1 MVDNTGTLGWSR
13 CIESMRVASKQEEVM
28 VGYFKN
34 APRED
39 EVLLTEKEML
49 DKGVN
54 FSETL
59 QVALS
64 VALKAQHNKTLTK
77 AREAVG
83 GVRSPYFHTTHM
95 NQTYPCKA
103 CVFDEAIQAIL
114 KALGGE

>member
-1 MVDNTGTLGWSR
+1 
-13 CIESMRVASKQEEVM
+13 M

-34 APRED
+34 APKED
-39 EVLLTEKEML
+39 EVLLTGIDGVREVIKPLVKYYVLDYIHNLSQLDTEMKRVEDGYL
-49 DKGVN
+49 AN
-54 FSETL
+54 I
-59 QVALS
+59 
-64 VALKAQHNKTLTK
+64 LTK